1 MPRARLR
8 RGWARPYNRAVQ
20 RQLYDV
26 APSSLGRVA
35 MSNAA
40 LVDIV
45 GRAAAESYGVVALA
59 GRSRWSRLLPWGI
72 KKGVE
77 ISGDE
82 RGLVIRLRV
91 VVEHGLKLAEVATAV
106 RSRVQ
111 YEVGRMAAL
120 PIAELDVHIQAVRGK

>member
-1 MPRARLR
+1 
-8 RGWARPYNRAVQ
+8 VQ

-26 APSSLGRVA
+26 APSPLGRIA

-40 LVDIV
+40 IAEIV
-45 GRAAAESYGVVALA
+45 GQAAAESYGVVALA

-77 ISGDE
+77 VSGDE
-82 RGLVIRLRV
+82 RGLAIRLRV
-91 VVEHGLKLAEVATAV
+91 VVQRGLKLAEVATAV

-111 YEVGRMAAL
+111 YEVGRMVGL
-120 PIAELDVHIQAVRGK
+120 PIAELDVRIQAVRRR

>member
-1 MPRARLR
+1 
-8 RGWARPYNRAVQ
+8 VQ